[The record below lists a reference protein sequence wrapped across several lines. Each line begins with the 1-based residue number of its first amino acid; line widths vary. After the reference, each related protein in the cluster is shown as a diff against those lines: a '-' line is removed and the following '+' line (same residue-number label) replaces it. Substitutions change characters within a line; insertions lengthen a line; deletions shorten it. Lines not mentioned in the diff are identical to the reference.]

1 MCHTCDAQASLEHVV
16 GRPGVIVVKLQQ
28 WVIFKESRSPAAGI
42 SLQQTRQVTL
52 IHSYDID
59 MSHLHKSKQDD
70 AGGDRDPLTSTAT
83 DWACRSQ
90 GGRMGRGRVTSQ
102 YAVREARAPKPSR
115 EEGDR
120 VREDREKEDR
130 GRDGRRLQKS
140 SDSDP
145 LSPALERSDR
155 NHSWK
160 CIAEKRGQGEKKKD
174 KMPSET
180 EGSYMV
186 RLHHKSFIVL

>member
-1 MCHTCDAQASLEHVV
+1 MCNLHNCKHKDADWARE
-16 GRPGVIVVKLQQ
+16 
-28 WVIFKESRSPAAGI
+28 
-42 SLQQTRQVTL
+42 
-52 IHSYDID
+52 
-59 MSHLHKSKQDD
+59 
-70 AGGDRDPLTSTAT
+70 PLTFTAT

-120 VREDREKEDR
+120 EREDREKEDR

-145 LSPALERSDR
+145 LSPALE
-155 NHSWK
+155 
-160 CIAEKRGQGEKKKD
+160 
-174 KMPSET
+174 
-180 EGSYMV
+180 
-186 RLHHKSFIVL
+186 